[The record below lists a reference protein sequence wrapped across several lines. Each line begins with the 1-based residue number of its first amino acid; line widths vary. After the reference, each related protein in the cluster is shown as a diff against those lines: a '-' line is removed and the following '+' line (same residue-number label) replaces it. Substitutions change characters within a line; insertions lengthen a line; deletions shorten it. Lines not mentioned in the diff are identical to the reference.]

1 MNNEDALNLLE
12 TDHFLQIEN
21 TKELQKIHLVHV
33 CAFQIIQSLAKK
45 KKIIQMG
52 FDHYYVRKYRKHKA
66 YTYVIETILYP
77 EKNI

>member
-45 KKIIQMG
+45 KLSKWALTITMFASIANI
-52 FDHYYVRKYRKHKA
+52 KHIH
-66 YTYVIETILYP
+66 TS
-77 EKNI
+77 